1 MCRSV
6 YPTEPPI
13 RFAGRHADEKCS
25 RAAVI
30 GYGVSLDT
38 RTTPVG
44 KQPLTAT
51 RRVHNVEG
59 WRCYERGLE
68 YDCAVRAGRCPGT
81 APGVRCQGYLP
92 GRRVVAARLAIRG
105 WLVCRLAVRGVFP
118 ASADWAC
125 LVSGIAARHRQCWH
139 QLGRAARRSNPHRRT
154 RGLLWPGLP

>member
-6 YPTEPPI
+6 YRTGPCERLAERNAP
-13 RFAGRHADEKCS
+13 EKSS
-25 RAAVI
+25 RAALI

-68 YDCAVRAGRCPGT
+68 RDFAVLAGRCPGT
-81 APGVRCQGYLP
+81 AAGCRCQRYGP
-92 GRRVVAARLAIRG
+92 SRRVVAARLAVRG
-105 WLVCRLAVRGVFP
+105 RLGCRLALHRISPARG
-118 ASADWAC
+118 DRAC
-125 LVSGIAARHRQCWH
+125 VVPGITAVHRSRRCY
-139 QLGRAARRSNPHRRT
+139 LGGAE
-154 RGLLWPGLP
+154 GG